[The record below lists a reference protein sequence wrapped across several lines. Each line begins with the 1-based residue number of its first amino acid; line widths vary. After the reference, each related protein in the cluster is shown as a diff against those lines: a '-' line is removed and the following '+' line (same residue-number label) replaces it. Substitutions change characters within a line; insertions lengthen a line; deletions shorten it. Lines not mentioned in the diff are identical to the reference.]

1 MESCPTIEQRID
13 AAIGMISATCPDKK
27 VQKALFD
34 EYLGKKVKYGNTTAS
49 AFTIGSLLSYLKE
62 TMDLTRK
69 DSKDE
74 DAGGDDL
81 GGRPKNYYL
90 MEVNY
95 LLEKYKIDI
104 IYNLPYTQRIEAVTV
119 LSLAYYPDKKQRE
132 RLFDEYVK
140 QRDATND
147 LDAFIMS
154 EAGLFTEVADE
165 FELTENAYLGF

>member
-1 MESCPTIEQRID
+1 MESCTNIDQRID
-13 AAIGMISATCPDKK
+13 AAIGMICATCPDKK
-27 VQKALFD
+27 VQKSLQD
-34 EYLGKKVKYGNTTAS
+34 EYLVKRAKHGNTTAS
-49 AFTIGSLLSYLKE
+49 AFTIGLLFDYLKE

-69 DSKDE
+69 DSKDNE
-74 DAGGDDL
+74 TGGDDL

-90 MEVNY
+90 MEVDF

-104 IYNLPYTQRIEAVTV
+104 IHNLPYTQRIEAVTV

-132 RLFDEYVK
+132 LLFDEYVK

-154 EAGLFTEVADE
+154 ESGLFIKVADE
-165 FELTENAYLGF
+165 FELTENAYMGF